1 MRGFRVNERDYPAC
15 SVPMVVVCLDGC
27 EPEYLEKAS
36 AAGLTPSLDS
46 ISAKGVSRTALC
58 AMPSFTNP
66 NNMSIATGRPPS
78 VHGICG
84 NYFYDQES
92 GWEVMMDDAEFLRA
106 PTIFQMVSWI
116 GGRVAVITAKDKL
129 LALLGSRLNV
139 GNERTIRFSAERARA
154 TTQDL
159 NGIDSVDRW
168 LGMPQ
173 PETYSAELSEFVL
186 AAGVKLMREWKPDVM
201 YLTTTDYIQ
210 HKFEPGHPVANA
222 FCAMCDQYI
231 GMLDSRGAVVVVTAD
246 HGMKPKHGSDGGPSV
261 VFVQDFLNQW
271 TGHDSA
277 RVILPITDPYIAH
290 HGSLGS
296 FATIYLE
303 PGDNVRNIVSN
314 FRSVSGI
321 KVAETRKA
329 AAAKFDLPPD
339 RIGDIVLIA
348 EERMTIGISEK
359 SHDLS
364 MLDAPLRSHGG
375 LSEQQ
380 VPFIVN
386 RAVEMPEEGLLRNYD
401 AFQIAASAASRE
413 ATDA

>member
-1 MRGFRVNERDYPAC
+1 MRGFRVNERDYPAF
-15 SVPMVVVCLDGC
+15 SVPVVVVCLDGC

-36 AAGLTPSLDS
+36 VAGLTPSLDS
-46 ISAKGVSRTALC
+46 IRAKGVSRTALC

-66 NNMSIATGRPPS
+66 NNMSIATGCPPS

-92 GWEVMMDDAEFLRA
+92 GQEVMMNDADFLWV
-106 PTIFQMVSWI
+106 PTIFHTVSWD

-129 LALLGSRLNV
+129 LDLLGSGLLV
-139 GNERTIRFSAERARA
+139 GYERTICFSAEKARA
-154 TTQDL
+154 TTQEV
-159 NGIDSVDRW
+159 NGINSADRW

-186 AAGVKLMREWKPDVM
+186 AAGVKLLREWKPDVM

-210 HKFEPGHPVANA
+210 HKFEPGHLVANA
-222 FCAMCDQYI
+222 FCAMCDKYI
-231 GMLDSRGAVVVVTAD
+231 GLLDSSGAVVVVTAD
-246 HGMKPKHGSDGGPSV
+246 HGMKPKHGSDGSPSV
-261 VFVQDFLNQW
+261 VYVQDILNEW
-271 TGHDSA
+271 TGHGSA

-296 FATIYLE
+296 FATVYLE
-303 PGDNVRNIVSN
+303 SGVNVRKIVSN
-314 FRSVSGI
+314 LKSVSGI
-321 KVAETRKA
+321 KVAEPRNVA
-329 AAAKFDLPPD
+329 AAEFDLPPD

-348 EERMTIGISEK
+348 EEHMTIGTSK
-359 SHDLS
+359 KRHDLS

-386 RAVEMPEEGLLRNYD
+386 RAVEMPEEGVLRNYD
-401 AFQIAASAASRE
+401 AFQIAASAASK
-413 ATDA
+413 DAKDG